1 MFENKTE
8 KTFFDGT
15 FYFKLDNME
24 IEGDPEATQWRV
36 KLRPGRKIFKRLKM
50 SDLTKSWGYSYKYQ
64 FKCREHIMDER
75 TLIRKIKE
83 KPMKQITYHGVP
95 ENVYYWVR
103 FIDERYYWYFQN
115 DTDQHF
121 RAKFNF

>member
-1 MFENKTE
+1 
-8 KTFFDGT
+8 
-15 FYFKLDNME
+15 
-24 IEGDPEATQWRV
+24 
-36 KLRPGRKIFKRLKM
+36 
-50 SDLTKSWGYSYKYQ
+50 
-64 FKCREHIMDER
+64 
-75 TLIRKIKE
+75 
-83 KPMKQITYHGVP
+83 MKQITYHGVP